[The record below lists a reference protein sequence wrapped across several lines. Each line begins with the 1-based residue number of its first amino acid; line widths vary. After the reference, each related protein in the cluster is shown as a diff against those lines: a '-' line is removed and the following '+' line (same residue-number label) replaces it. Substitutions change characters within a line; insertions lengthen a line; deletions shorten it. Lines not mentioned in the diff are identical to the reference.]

1 MARVYNPIVLRVAN
15 MPENQDVSFM
25 VANGLGIK
33 SDAIPK
39 IVVSDVVGRKLTGK
53 AGVERVDPIG
63 C

>member
-1 MARVYNPIVLRVAN
+1 